1 MRSVAEPPPT
11 GQDRAPDEGSTMRLS
26 KRCEYGIKAA
36 VRLARKHGQGYV
48 QSKELADTEALPAK
62 FLESILLTLRGAA
75 ILESKVGA
83 GGGYRL
89 SRPPDQISVS
99 DLLEALDPGEPV
111 SHTTIIEPKHATA
124 GGVALHLV
132 SERIDEAMGQAIG
145 SLSLAELLSLVQERA
160 PESDGSMYYI

>member
-1 MRSVAEPPPT
+1 
-11 GQDRAPDEGSTMRLS
+11 MRLS

-99 DLLEALDPGEPV
+99 ELLDALDPGEPV
-111 SHTTIIEPKHATA
+111 AHTTIEPKHSTA

-132 SERIDEAMGQAIG
+132 SERIEDALGQAIG
-145 SLSLAELLSLVQERA
+145 SLSLAELLSLVQERS
-160 PESDGSMYYI
+160 PETDGSMYYI

>member
-1 MRSVAEPPPT
+1 
-11 GQDRAPDEGSTMRLS
+11 MRLS

-48 QSKELADTEALPAK
+48 QSRELADTEALPAK

-99 DLLEALDPGEPV
+99 DLLEALEPGEPV
-111 SHTTIIEPKHATA
+111 AHTTIEAKHNTA
-124 GGVALHLV
+124 GGVALDLV
-132 SERIDEAMGQAIG
+132 SERIDQAMGSAVG
-145 SLSLAELLSLVQERA
+145 SLSLAELLTLVQERA